1 MHSNY
6 RDNNVKVKAI
16 QNGDRRAFKTVIGS
30 YYNEIYWYAKS
41 LCRDEVL
48 AKDLVQEA
56 FFKLWKKR
64 AKIKEG
70 TIIKG
75 WLYKSVRNNFLDHI
89 KKYKKETYLFETTYA
104 ETLDHIMERE
114 YEEDVK
120 RKVLIVEKEIERLPN
135 KCNQVFR
142 LSKKEGLTNIE
153 IAEHL
158 GISIKTVEG
167 HLTKA
172 LRMLRERLKEK
183 IQVLFLIL
191 HRIR

>member
-1 MHSNY
+1 MNSNY

-75 WLYKSVRNNFLDHI
+75 WLYKSVRNNFWTI
-89 KKYKKETYLFETTYA
+89 
-104 ETLDHIMERE
+104 
-114 YEEDVK
+114 
-120 RKVLIVEKEIERLPN
+120 
-135 KCNQVFR
+135 
-142 LSKKEGLTNIE
+142 
-153 IAEHL
+153 
-158 GISIKTVEG
+158 
-167 HLTKA
+167 
-172 LRMLRERLKEK
+172 
-183 IQVLFLIL
+183 
-191 HRIR
+191 

>member
-1 MHSNY
+1 M
-6 RDNNVKVKAI
+6 
-16 QNGDRRAFKTVIGS
+16 
-30 YYNEIYWYAKS
+30 
-41 LCRDEVL
+41 
-48 AKDLVQEA
+48 
-56 FFKLWKKR
+56 
-64 AKIKEG
+64 
-70 TIIKG
+70 
-75 WLYKSVRNNFLDHI
+75 
-89 KKYKKETYLFETTYA
+89 FETTYA